1 MANRL
6 NVLVGAALEQN
17 VEKKLN
23 AELAK
28 LNLNALELEAKFDNN
43 FKNIVDNF
51 KKAIAAVDFSKI
63 NNGLNQ
69 IPDVFDE
76 IKKATN
82 GIADGVK
89 VVDKATRDLNGNLK
103 TTEQRFKAIDNK
115 ELSVK
120 VNYDDSG
127 NINQDKSSFTIT
139 DNDGKVRLDKQKQ
152 VLRLYEKTSEEL
164 LKQRDYLKDAH
175 GWTLRSTHVDD
186 AYKPKVL
193 DNFINKTE
201 KLGEKLRKN
210 NLTIEQLLKL
220 ENELN
225 KQANAASGYVDHVD
239 FSQSERGKLYKRQLK
254 YNSKEYEDALTQELR
269 KTNQAIADAYA
280 DREKIHKQNA
290 DREQRAFDEEQKR
303 NQEREQLLQNLYS
316 TYTETERKTKN
327 LSDTYGNLTDVDN
340 EKFYK
345 QEEANGYVKSLDKI
359 AKKLVDNEHNTEAL
373 LEVQKELNDLQ
384 SKLDSRDKELD
395 SQVKADN
402 KAKVAREK
410 YNEEVEKSKDLLSD
424 LKKTATDSR
433 TKLDNLKTAFPDADF
448 SEEEK
453 KVRSLEG
460 AVESYERTVN
470 ATGKST
476 KYFVNQQRK
485 LKGLNSTAGSTSRG
499 LDSRL
504 KQETKAAETAAK
516 KTAQARFDAEE
527 KYNKKLYSEHKKLIS
542 SYKEV
547 SSAVDDIYKQSEIP
561 SYFDKSQLKQI
572 DKFGEELNEIEEILK
587 KDNVATWE
595 LIRAQERLVSL
606 QNDASDFV
614 SKVNAQKLA
623 QEKSTASIEKQT
635 ASVREQLSLLDV
647 QVQTKAT
654 RLGSRYGDLFNEE
667 EFKQVYNL
675 VDAIENELGQ
685 TEPDFKKINSYFK
698 QMNANASKFEAKL
711 AASAKEANRIQ
722 KELDILDSSLGRFIQ
737 FYGFGEMF
745 RAGKTA
751 VTEMVRA
758 VSDLDASM
766 VELKKVT
773 DETDS
778 TYERFMDNA
787 ADSAKELG
795 VSISDYIDSVT
806 SFARSGFG
814 FDDSQE
820 IAKTANIMQMVSEDM
835 SAEDASSYLISI
847 IRGFNMEASKSI
859 DIVNALNNVSNN
871 FAVTTDGLGD
881 ALQRSSAALK
891 TAGNDLNESIALIA
905 TANETIQNPTSVGQ
919 GWKTISINYLVA

>member
-1 MANRL
+1 MSR
-6 NVLVGAALEQN
+6 
-17 VEKKLN
+17 
-23 AELAK
+23 
-28 LNLNALELEAKFDNN
+28 
-43 FKNIVDNF
+43 
-51 KKAIAAVDFSKI
+51 
-63 NNGLNQ
+63 
-69 IPDVFDE
+69 
-76 IKKATN
+76 
-82 GIADGVK
+82 
-89 VVDKATRDLNGNLK
+89 
-103 TTEQRFKAIDNK
+103 
-115 ELSVK
+115 
-120 VNYDDSG
+120 
-127 NINQDKSSFTIT
+127 
-139 DNDGKVRLDKQKQ
+139 
-152 VLRLYEKTSEEL
+152 
-164 LKQRDYLKDAH
+164 
-175 GWTLRSTHVDD
+175 
-186 AYKPKVL
+186 
-193 DNFINKTE
+193 
-201 KLGEKLRKN
+201 
-210 NLTIEQLLKL
+210 
-220 ENELN
+220 
-225 KQANAASGYVDHVD
+225 
-239 FSQSERGKLYKRQLK
+239 
-254 YNSKEYEDALTQELR
+254 
-269 KTNQAIADAYA
+269 
-280 DREKIHKQNA
+280 
-290 DREQRAFDEEQKR
+290 
-303 NQEREQLLQNLYS
+303 
-316 TYTETERKTKN
+316 
-327 LSDTYGNLTDVDN
+327 
-340 EKFYK
+340 
-345 QEEANGYVKSLDKI
+345 
-359 AKKLVDNEHNTEAL
+359 
-373 LEVQKELNDLQ
+373 QKE
-384 SKLDSRDKELD
+384 
-395 SQVKADN
+395 
-402 KAKVAREK
+402 
-410 YNEEVEKSKDLLSD
+410 LLSD

-460 AVESYERTVN
+460 VVESYERTVN

-485 LKGLNSTAGSTSRG
+485 LKGLISTAGSTSRG

-527 KYNKKLYSEHKKLIS
+527 KYNKKLYAEHQKALS
-542 SYKEV
+542 SYKELELVIENLYKHTDGSV
-547 SSAVDDIYKQSEIP
+547 SFFGTKQAKEIDN
-561 SYFDKSQLKQI
+561 FEK
-572 DKFGEELNEIEEILK
+572 ELSVIEVVLK

-606 QNDASDFV
+606 QNDANDFV

-623 QEKSTASIEKQT
+623 QEKLTASIEKQT
-635 ASVREQLSLLDV
+635 ASVREQLALLDV

-654 RLGSRYGDLFNEE
+654 KLGSRYGDLFNEE
-667 EFKQVYNL
+667 EFKQVYSL

-698 QMNANASKFEAKL
+698 QMNVNASKFEAKL